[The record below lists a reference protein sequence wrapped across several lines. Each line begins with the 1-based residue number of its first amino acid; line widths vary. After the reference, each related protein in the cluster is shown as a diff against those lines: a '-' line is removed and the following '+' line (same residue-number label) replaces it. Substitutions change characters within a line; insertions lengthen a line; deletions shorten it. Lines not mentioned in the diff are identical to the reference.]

1 LRSVALNKLTVCP
14 IERSTVPMTLLFFAL
29 ASLGQGPPAMA
40 IIPPQPAMRLMAH
53 GADDAPGVLINCTVG
68 VPPFAAPDPSRISVV
83 IVHGINPYHPFMH
96 IEMAQRYGEAI
107 GAVWGSNVNVLGW
120 DWNASTMLGPF
131 PARNAALAERQGRL
145 MADALLRAGLAPEKL
160 HLVGQSS
167 GCIVAASAARVIAD
181 SRGRLID
188 RLTLLDPRTGHHT
201 MVFETLR
208 AGSAARIVDHL
219 WATGP
224 SGFGS
229 NAPYAN
235 VRNVAVIGPSGWT
248 GFLSPGSL
256 DHMQL
261 VQWHIGQIAANP
273 QGF

>member
-1 LRSVALNKLTVCP
+1 
-14 IERSTVPMTLLFFAL
+14 MTLLFFAL
-29 ASLGQGPPAMA
+29 ASLGQAPPAVA
-40 IIPPQPAMRLMAH
+40 IIPPRPAVSLLAL
-53 GADDAPGVLINCTVG
+53 GADDAPGVLINYTVG
-68 VPPFAAPDPSRISVV
+68 VPPFAAPDPSRFSVV
-83 IVHGINPYHPFMH
+83 IVHGINPFHPLVH
-96 IEMAQRYGEAI
+96 LEMAQRYGEAV
-107 GAVWGSNVNVLGW
+107 GAVWGPSVNVLGW
-120 DWNASTMLGPF
+120 DWNANTMQGPF

-145 MADALLRAGLAPEKL
+145 MAEALLRAGLAPERL

-181 SRGRLID
+181 RYGRTAY

-219 WATGP
+219 WVTGP

-235 VRNVAVIGPSGWT
+235 VRNVAVIGPSGWS
-248 GFLSPGSL
+248 GFLSPGNL

-261 VQWHIGQIAANP
+261 VQWHIRQIAANP
-273 QGF
+273 WGL